1 MEDDIIGVK
10 FIDQDFYQ
18 LNWKNLRI
26 ETPFG

>member
-18 LNWKNLRI
+18 FNRENLWI
-26 ETPFG
+26 QTPFG